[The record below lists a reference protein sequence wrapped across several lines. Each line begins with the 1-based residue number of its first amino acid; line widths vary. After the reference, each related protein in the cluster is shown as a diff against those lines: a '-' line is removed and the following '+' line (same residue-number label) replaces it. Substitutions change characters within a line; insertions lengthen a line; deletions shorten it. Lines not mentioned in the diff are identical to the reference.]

1 MRKLTRLSVA
11 LLALAAGASGV
22 RAQGMPTSQ
31 PSILSIFIE
40 EVQVGMDADHAANEA
55 GWPAAYA
62 KTGSPFYYMALA
74 SMTGSSEVWFL
85 APYASWTQE
94 GENMKQ
100 TDADPELSAELARLW
115 RADGQYLTSARTVQ
129 AVARPDLSYGAFP
142 NLGLVR
148 FYEITTFRV
157 RPGHEEGFEAAVKM
171 YTEALTRACC
181 RDELPHVLG
190 GRRHAVSDIPGIRV
204 RQCVRRVRPDD
215 GGRHGDVA
223 VADAG
228 GDDRDAEHDA
238 QRRDQRDHASLPRRS
253 PHVVRGPGR
262 QGGRPGVLGAAAL
275 DGIPWGSAE
284 GGPPRTGVFRIP

>member
-22 RAQGMPTSQ
+22 RAQGMPESQ

-157 RPGHEEGFEAAVKM
+157 RPGHEEGFEAAVRM
-171 YTEALTRACC
+171 YTEVLTRASSGASF
-181 RDELPHVLG
+181 RTYSVVAGMPSPTYLVFASVNAYGEFDKMMADGMAMWQSLTPEQMTEMGDAMRNDVINVITH
-190 GRRHAVSDIPGIRV
+190 RFRV
-204 RQCVRRVRPDD
+204 DPRMSYVAPD
-215 GGRHGDVA
+215 A
-223 VADAG
+223 KAADPAFW
-228 GDDRDAEHDA
+228 
-238 QRRDQRDHASLPRRS
+238 
-253 PHVVRGPGR
+253 GP
-262 QGGRPGVLGAAAL
+262 QH
-275 DGIPWGSAE
+275 
-284 GGPPRTGVFRIP
+284 

>member
-62 KTGSPFYYMALA
+62 
-74 SMTGSSEVWFL
+74 MTGSSEVWFL

-171 YTEALTRACC
+171 YTEVLTRASSGASF
-181 RDELPHVLG
+181 RTYSVVAGMPSPTYLVFASVNAYGEFDKMMADGMAMWQSLTPEQMTEMGDAMRNDVINVITH
-190 GRRHAVSDIPGIRV
+190 RFRV
-204 RQCVRRVRPDD
+204 DPRMSYVAPD
-215 GGRHGDVA
+215 A
-223 VADAG
+223 KAADPAFW
-228 GDDRDAEHDA
+228 
-238 QRRDQRDHASLPRRS
+238 
-253 PHVVRGPGR
+253 GP
-262 QGGRPGVLGAAAL
+262 QH
-275 DGIPWGSAE
+275 
-284 GGPPRTGVFRIP
+284 